1 MSSRNF
7 VRVVASG
14 LLVFTGVGCAGGS
27 NANPATLIRQ
37 LPSTSDKAAPVVAP
51 EVTTT
56 TGIISGSDVPVE
68 GSYPAVAD
76 PDTSGTGG
84 AVLFK
89 FPGQTDVGS
98 LADVPASMPYRLL
111 DAPSGWQVST
121 VRYGD
126 PGILGGPITEFQI
139 TAPGKPAVT
148 IVEQVGT
155 PGSSTV
161 EDLAILA
168 SGPSARRL
176 APLEAAGLDAVAFP
190 KTGPI
195 GSVAVVYDGV
205 GVFIYFGTAIRQ
217 GADIDAVIK
226 DLFAQISRSPLR
238 KK

>member
-1 MSSRNF
+1 MNSKNF
-7 VRVVASG
+7 VRFVASG
-14 LLVFTGVGCAGGS
+14 LLVFTGVGCAGGP
-27 NANPATLIRQ
+27 NANPATLSRP
-37 LPSTSDKAAPVVAP
+37 LPSTGS
-51 EVTTT
+51 VT
-56 TGIISGSDVPVE
+56 GSDVPVE

-89 FPGQTDVGS
+89 FPGQTYVGS
-98 LADVPASMPYRLL
+98 LADVPASMPFRIL

-121 VRYGD
+121 VLYGD

-148 IVEQVGT
+148 IFEQIGT
-155 PGSSTV
+155 PGSSTT

-176 APLEAAGLDAVAFP
+176 APLESAGLDAVAFP

-195 GSVAVVYDGV
+195 GSVAVLYDGV
-205 GVFIYFGTAIRQ
+205 GVSIYFGTAIRQ